1 MQDARYTYYGDGA
14 FFYARA
20 DRIMGTRY
28 DMIAAGLDDG
38 DARALWEK
46 VKTFLTEGDRIFNR
60 FSPDSEV
67 SEVNRLLS
75 EGQKA
80 PLSEVLR
87 EEIGRCL
94 EYQRRTGGLFNIT
107 RDASSEIWLEDGQL
121 CSNDSSANL
130 DFGGYAKGWA
140 LKGVLELL
148 EESGVHSAFID
159 FGGSSIYAMGDQ
171 PSGEGWLVDLPSPFD
186 GHTVTSYALRDEAL
200 STSGNTPWYSGHI
213 MNPLS
218 GESDVSK
225 ALTTVRCADP
235 LDAEVLSTVYMICDQ
250 RQRQEI
256 EMNFPEVKFEK
267 FNL

>member
-14 FFYARA
+14 FFHARA

-38 DARALWEK
+38 AARNLWEK
-46 VKTFLTEGDRIFNR
+46 VKTFLTEGDGIFNR

-67 SEVNRLLS
+67 SGVNRLLS
-75 EGQKA
+75 EGRKA
-80 PLSEVLR
+80 PLGETLR
-87 EEIGRCL
+87 EETARCL
-94 EYQRRTGGLFNIT
+94 DYQRRTGGLFNIT
-107 RDASSEIWLEDGQL
+107 RDAASGIWLEDGQL
-121 CSNDSSANL
+121 CSNDASANL

-140 LKGVLELL
+140 LKGILGLL
-148 EESGVHSAFID
+148 EDFGVHSAFID
-159 FGGSSIYAMGDQ
+159 FGGSSIYAMGNQ

-186 GHTVTSYALRDEAL
+186 GHTVTSYALRNEAL

-213 MNPLS
+213 MNPFS
-218 GESDVSK
+218 GEREVSK

-250 RQRQEI
+250 SQRREI
-256 EMNFPEVKFEK
+256 ERNFPEVKFEK